1 VQTLVTA
8 VRSIRADYGVPPSRT
23 VRAIVQPSGPPA
35 SEAFLAEQTT
45 IERLA
50 KLSALLLDGG
60 AAGAAGAAGTTGAG
74 AHAVL
79 PDGSSVFVPLADAI
93 DVRKECERLGK
104 ERDRLERQLEGL
116 TAKLANQQFIE
127 RAPAEVV
134 ERERAKERSWREQ
147 RDALQ
152 AKLSALGC

>member
-1 VQTLVTA
+1 MH
-8 VRSIRADYGVPPSRT
+8 PSRT
-23 VRAIVQPSGPPA
+23 VRAIVQA
-35 SEAFLAEQTT
+35 SSPTVGEAFRAEQRT

-50 KLSALLLDGG
+50 KLASLTLDGG
-60 AAGAAGAAGTTGAG
+60 GAGGSGAAEPG

-93 DVRKECERLGK
+93 DVRKECERLGR
-104 ERDRLERQLEGL
+104 ERERLDRQLAAQA
-116 TAKLANQQFIE
+116 AKLANQQFIG

-147 RDALQ
+147 RDALA
-152 AKLSALGC
+152 AKLSSLGC

>member
-1 VQTLVTA
+1 
-8 VRSIRADYGVPPSRT
+8 

-35 SEAFLAEQTT
+35 SEAFLAERNT

-50 KLSALLLDGG
+50 KLSALTLDGG
-60 AAGAAGAAGTTGAG
+60 AGGTAGAGEQSEAG

-79 PDGSSVFVPLADAI
+79 SDGSTVFVPLEDAI

-104 ERDRLERQLEGL
+104 ERDRLDRQLEVL
-116 TAKLANQQFIE
+116 RAKLANRQFTE

-134 ERERAKERSWREQ
+134 ERERAKEQSWREQ

>member
-1 VQTLVTA
+1 M
-8 VRSIRADYGVPPSRT
+8 
-23 VRAIVQPSGPPA
+23 RAIVQPSGPLA
-35 SEAFLAEQTT
+35 TEAFLAEQRT

-50 KLSALLLDGG
+50 KLASLTVDGAG
-60 AAGAAGAAGTTGAG
+60 EAAGAAAAAETIGAG

-104 ERDRLERQLEGL
+104 ERDRLDRQLETL
-116 TAKLANQQFIE
+116 AAKLANEQFIA

-134 ERERAKERSWREQ
+134 ERERAKEQSWREQ